1 MFNADAIWGVINI
14 DYIRYAWFNDFVSS
28 QVWLMRFL
36 SRSAYVLQLL
46 APFLIVFPSKSMLPL
61 VGRIYFVVD
70 ACRLFAGF
78 EVRFIPLDKC
88 FFVGSST
95 ASVCLF
101 MVSEK
106 W

>member
-1 MFNADAIWGVINI
+1 MIL
-14 DYIRYAWFNDFVSS
+14 RL

-36 SRSAYVLQLL
+36 SRSAYILQLL
-46 APFLIVFPSKSMLPL
+46 APFLIVFPSNRVASAC
-61 VGRIYFVVD
+61 GRIYFVVD
-70 ACRLFAGF
+70 ACRLFVGF

-95 ASVCLF
+95 TSVCLF